1 MRPSRCLL
9 VPICLWLCL
18 QLGGC
23 SKNEAQALA
32 AAKARI
38 EKREDAGA
46 EIDLKNLLQRFPKSG
61 EARFLL
67 GLQSQKRGD
76 LTAALIELQRAL
88 DLHYADSLVVP
99 AIARALM
106 GQGKNRQV
114 IEDFGKTSLSDAN
127 TTADLQAL
135 VAQAMA
141 AEGDADGA
149 KTLIDKTVAGAPSSE
164 LALLTQAG
172 LQAQAGHP
180 DLALVTLDRLIAA
193 RPDSNLA
200 WGMKA
205 SVLGQTPGRTDLAMA
220 AFRKALAIKPG
231 DVAAQTGLVA
241 LTMQTG
247 DLEAARKAL
256 GALRKIAPKQ
266 LNTKY
271 QEANLAY
278 ATGKYSEAQSLYQAV
293 LKVVPLHPDVLL
305 NAAETELK
313 LNAMAQAE
321 TMAAKAM
328 TQAPASVRAR
338 QVLAQVYLRMSQ
350 PAKAI
355 ATLSSLIDGPSAT
368 PELLALAAQAQLMNG
383 NTAAADE
390 MYTRM
395 AKLKPSDPGLR
406 TLIATSGFGKAS
418 DETVFTQL
426 QQIANEDTGSS
437 ADLAIITAHLG
448 RQQNDAALQALA
460 ALERKRP
467 GDPMLAHLRGQI
479 LAKKSDLAGA
489 RQSFEN
495 ALKIDTGYFPATAA
509 LAALDFKDNKADLA
523 QQRFKD
529 FLKLRPNDARALLAI
544 AELMER
550 QQKPRAEVHKQIEA
564 AVKAAPGDL
573 SARMAL
579 ISHLFASGQY
589 DAALTAARA
598 ATAAIPDSIELLELQ
613 ARCMVRV
620 NQIQQALSSYGKI
633 IALYPKS
640 PRGHVGMA
648 DIYLQTNDLDQAQ
661 RSAER
666 ALELS
671 PGLVKA
677 KAQTFLVALR
687 RKKFDQAV
695 LIARTMQADH
705 PRDGTG
711 LLLEAE
717 AESSRANWPAATG
730 VLRNALDKPAPE
742 LAAIKLYAALMQGGK
757 AGEADGFAQQWLKGH
772 PEHIN
777 FLLSTADSARKLGHS
792 AIAEQRYRQLLA
804 AQPNHVPALN
814 NLAMTLLQQNKP
826 GATAYAEQAVR
837 LAPERAEILDTLA
850 QALASENQLSKAV
863 ETQRRALALA
873 PEITELRLNLAGL
886 LIQAG
891 DKNLARSE
899 LDVLA
904 KMGASFAR
912 QDEVARLRLSL
923 ASALPGR

>member
-1 MRPSRCLL
+1 MHLSRCLL
-9 VPICLWLCL
+9 VPICLWISL
-18 QLGGC
+18 QLAGC

-38 EKREDAGA
+38 EKREDANA

-61 EARFLL
+61 EARYLL
-67 GLQSQKRGD
+67 GLQHQKRGD
-76 LTAALIELQRAL
+76 LAAALIELQRAL
-88 DLHYADSLVVP
+88 DLQYADSLVLP
-99 AIARALM
+99 AMARALI

-114 IEDFGKTSLSDAN
+114 IEDFAKTSLSDAQAN
-127 TTADLQAL
+127 AELQAL

-149 KTLIDKTVAGAPSSE
+149 KALIEKSVAGAPTSE

-172 LQAQAGHP
+172 LEAQAGRP
-180 DLALVTLDRLIAA
+180 DQALATLDRLIAA
-193 RPDSNLA
+193 RPGSHLA
-200 WGMKA
+200 WGMKG
-205 SVLGQTPGRTDLAMA
+205 SVLGLTPGRTDLAMA
-220 AFRKALAIKPG
+220 AFRKALAISPN

-247 DLEAARKAL
+247 DLDAARKAL
-256 GALRKIAPKQ
+256 DALRKMAPTQ
-266 LNTKY
+266 VNTKY
-271 QEANLAY
+271 QEANLAF
-278 ATGKYSEAQSLYQAV
+278 ATGKYIEAQSLYQAV

-313 LNAMAQAE
+313 LGAMAQAE
-321 TMAAKAM
+321 TLAAKAI

-338 QVLAQVYLRMSQ
+338 QVLAQVYLRMGQ

-355 ATLSSLIDGPSAT
+355 ATLASLVDGSSAT
-368 PELLALAAQAQLMNG
+368 PALLALAAQAQLMNG

-395 AKLKPSDPGLR
+395 AKLKPSDPSLR
-406 TLIATSGFGKAS
+406 TLIATSGFGKTS

-426 QQIANEDTGSS
+426 QQIADEDAGSS
-437 ADLAIITAHLG
+437 ADLAIITAHIA

-460 ALERKRP
+460 TLDRKRP

-479 LAKKSDLAGA
+479 LVMKSDFAGA
-489 RQSFEN
+489 RKSFES

-509 LAALDFKDNKADLA
+509 LAALDFKDSKADLA

-529 FLKLRPNDARALLAI
+529 FLKIRPNDSRALLAI

-573 SARMAL
+573 GARVAL
-579 ISHLFASGQY
+579 ISHLFASGQF

-598 ATAAIPDSIELLELQ
+598 ATAAMPDSIDLLELQ
-613 ARCMVRV
+613 ARCMLRV

-648 DIYLQTNDLDQAQ
+648 DVYLQANDLDQAQ

-671 PGLVKA
+671 PALIKG

-695 LIARTMQADH
+695 LIARNMQADH
-705 PRDGTG
+705 PHDGTG

-717 AESSRANWPAATG
+717 AETGRANWPAAAV
-730 VLRNALDKPAPE
+730 VLRRALEKPAPE
-742 LAAIKLYAALMQGGK
+742 LAAIKLYTALMRGGK

-777 FLLSTADSARKLGHS
+777 LLLTTADTARKSGQGAS
-792 AIAEQRYRQLLA
+792 AEQRYRQLLA

-814 NLAMTLLQQNKP
+814 NLAMTLLQQKKP
-826 GATAYAEQAVR
+826 GAMAFAEQAAR

-873 PEITELRLNLAGL
+873 PEIAELRLTLAGL

-904 KMGASFAR
+904 KMGSGFAR